1 MNFKNET
8 KFSNKQCIKKT
19 ITKNVGKKGKKNYI
33 KGRERTGSARMET
46 NGAEEEEQV

>member
-19 ITKNVGKKGKKNYI
+19 ITKNVGKKGKKI
-33 KGRERTGSARMET
+33 I
-46 NGAEEEEQV
+46 